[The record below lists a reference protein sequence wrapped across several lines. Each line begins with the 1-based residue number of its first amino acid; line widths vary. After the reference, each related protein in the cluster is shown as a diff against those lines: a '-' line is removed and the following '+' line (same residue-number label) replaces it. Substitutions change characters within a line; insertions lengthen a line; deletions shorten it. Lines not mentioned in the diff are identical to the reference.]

1 MKFIFLNKKNKSS
14 ILFKELK
21 ISHQLDFKSCADEF
35 FKIKNLLKSKKIKH
49 IIGNTKKNSNANEVV
64 IDFSNTIDL
73 DKLHNTILS
82 SSEVYQTTVDKCIIF
97 NKNLKQQAA
106 EELFL
111 FKTKERQFNNI
122 SIYKDKFVKK
132 ESTNLKKIKREIIFY
147 KNIPKKI
154 KRYFPK
160 LFSFSINSYT
170 ITLTAGFDL
179 AVIFLNDKITI
190 TKYKKFLDQLSAYFF
205 KIPRKEFTQSL
216 ANKML
221 HELAVKKLKARWRS
235 YQKTQIYQQVKLQYL
250 TRDKINIDSI
260 VIELSK
266 KLKAKILNL
275 NTKNEV
281 VFLHGDLVFSN
292 IIVLKDRLVF
302 VDPKGADSKEKL
314 FSPLYYDL
322 AKLSQCVCGEY
333 DFILNN
339 SHLKMSPKYKKYFIN
354 WVSSLGY
361 DIGLVRLLEASLFL
375 SLLPLHMDNI
385 DKHIKFI
392 NSALEAIK
400 AYEE

>member
-1 MKFIFLNKKNKSS
+1 
-14 ILFKELK
+14 
-21 ISHQLDFKSCADEF
+21 
-35 FKIKNLLKSKKIKH
+35 
-49 IIGNTKKNSNANEVV
+49 
-64 IDFSNTIDL
+64 
-73 DKLHNTILS
+73 
-82 SSEVYQTTVDKCIIF
+82 
-97 NKNLKQQAA
+97 A

-122 SIYKDKFVKK
+122 SIYKYKFVKK
-132 ESTNLKKIKREIIFY
+132 ESANLRKIRREIIFY
-147 KNIPKKI
+147 RNIPKQI
-154 KRYFPK
+154 NRYFPK
-160 LFSFSINSYT
+160 LISFSANSYT

-179 AVIFLNDKITI
+179 AVIFLNNKIGFN
-190 TKYKKFLDQLSAYFF
+190 KYKKVLDQLSAYFI
-205 KIPRKEFTQSL
+205 KIPRKEVTQKL

-221 HELAVKKLKARWRS
+221 HELAVNKLKSRWRS
-235 YQKTQIYQQVKLQYL
+235 YQKTQIYEQVKLQYL
-250 TRDKINIDSI
+250 ASDKINIDNI

-266 KLKAKILNL
+266 KLKAKIQSL
-275 NTKNEV
+275 NTNNEI

-292 IIVLKDRLVF
+292 IILLKDRLMF
-302 VDPKGADSKEKL
+302 VDPKGADSKEQL

-333 DFILNN
+333 DLILNN
-339 SHLKMSPKYKKYFIN
+339 SQLKMNPKYKKHFIN
-354 WVSSLGY
+354 WVGRLGY
-361 DIGLVRLLEASLFL
+361 DIGLIRLIEASLFF